1 MAFVICRA
9 RLTNGAERPW
19 LNTRKTMALLVD
31 EEKLRNLLYQF
42 ADDAY
47 ESLHG
52 IYERELN
59 SLIEDFIEECKKTSP
74 AP

>member
-1 MAFVICRA
+1 
-9 RLTNGAERPW
+9 
-19 LNTRKTMALLVD
+19 MALLVD